1 MKMDWNT
8 STYFSQHEFKCSHT
22 GQCDMNPEFIDKL
35 NDLRLAF
42 GKPMAITSGY
52 RHVSH
57 PIERKKQ
64 TPGAHTTGQAADI
77 AVSRG
82 DAFDLLSLALSKG
95 FTGIGIQ
102 QKGSGRFIH
111 LDTLENSPE
120 RPRPTIWSY

>member
-1 MKMDWNT
+1 MIDWNT

-22 GQCDMNPEFIDKL
+22 GKCDMDANFIDKL

-42 GKPMAITSGY
+42 GKPMKITSGF
-52 RHVSH
+52 RDVTH
-57 PIERKKQ
+57 PIEAKKK
-64 TPGAHTTGQAADI
+64 TPGAHTTGQAAVI
-77 AVSRG
+77 AVSRE
-82 DAFDLLSLALSKG
+82 DAFDLLSLALTKG

-111 LDTLENSPE
+111 LDTLKNSPE

>member
-1 MKMDWNT
+1 M
-8 STYFSQHEFKCSHT
+8 HEFKCSHT

-42 GKPMAITSGY
+42 GKPMKITSGY
-52 RHVSH
+52 RHTSH

-64 TPGAHTTGQAADI
+64 THGAHTTGQAADI
-77 AVSRG
+77 AVSRE
-82 DAFDLLSLALSKG
+82 DALDLLSLALTRG

-111 LDTLENSPE
+111 LDTLKNSPE

>member
-1 MKMDWNT
+1 MMDWNT

-22 GQCDMNPEFIDKL
+22 GKCEMNPDFIDKL

-42 GKPMAITSGY
+42 GQPMRIPSGV
-52 RHVSH
+52 RAVTH
-57 PIERKKQ
+57 PIEAKKK
-64 TPGAHTTGQAADI
+64 TSGAHTTGQAADI
-77 AVSRG
+77 AISRE
-82 DAFDLLSLALSKG
+82 DAFHLLSLALSKG

-111 LDTLENSPE
+111 LDTLQNTEE

>member
-1 MKMDWNT
+1 MMDWNT
-8 STYFSQHEFKCSHT
+8 STYFSQYEFKCSHT
-22 GQCDMNPEFIDKL
+22 GKCDMNSEFINKL

-42 GKPMAITSGY
+42 GKPMTITSGF
-52 RHVSH
+52 RDATH
-57 PIERKKQ
+57 PIEAKKK
-64 TPGAHTTGQAADI
+64 TPGAHTTGCAADI
-77 AVSRG
+77 AVSRE
-82 DAFDLLSLALSKG
+82 DAFDLLSLALTKG

>member
-8 STYFSQHEFKCSHT
+8 STYFSMHEFKCSHT

-35 NDLRLAF
+35 NELRLAF
-42 GKPMAITSGY
+42 GKPMTITSGY

-57 PIERKKQ
+57 PIERKKE

-77 AVSRG
+77 AVSRE
-82 DAFDLLSLALSKG
+82 DAFHLLSLALSKG